1 LVKKVDRAVGDT
13 SGVLGDTGKLVTN
26 LENTVG
32 NVANEAGTAVSGV
45 ARMLG
50 GDLNDAVAALKSA
63 HPIASLGQV
72 VGSLGSPASPG
83 PAGPGVRGGS
93 TASSAASSGPASFQD
108 LVARSGGLL
117 GDLFG

>member
-1 LVKKVDRAVGDT
+1 
-13 SGVLGDTGKLVTN
+13 VLGDTGKLVTN